1 MPEWNRLHQWA
12 CNLYNEKLILK
23 QQKLKTKKAIM
34 KKISLTIVLAAC
46 SWALFAQDT
55 TGRTNA
61 STMNNTTS
69 QQMDSGMNQNNT
81 NLNSNSNLNNNTSY
95 NQTYN
100 DTSTSNY
107 SAYGIPDYVQTNVRT
122 QYPNASNLT
131 WTSPTADWYHGYYSD
146 ANGRYTHVYYSK
158 DPYYNSQYYPERV
171 TGYTVSLPVL
181 QTYIPDPVITTA
193 SNLYKQNLYDI
204 TALKGKDSQEVYQV
218 RVQDNGELKSMW
230 MDANGTALTDYWRT
244 DDEMNM
250 NNTTNSNSA
259 TSTDTNAAMDN
270 SSSTDHS
277 NMNNNSSEMNNTN
290 SDTKMKT
297 KMKMSD
303 GSMKKTKT
311 KTSGSAANNNNQ

>member
-1 MPEWNRLHQWA
+1 
-12 CNLYNEKLILK
+12 
-23 QQKLKTKKAIM
+23 M

-55 TGRTNA
+55 TGQTND
-61 STMNNTTS
+61 SKMNNTTN
-69 QQMDSGMNQNNT
+69 QQMGSGMNQNSMNNT
-81 NLNSNSNLNNNTSY
+81 YQNNNTSY
-95 NQTYN
+95 NPTYN

-107 SAYGIPDYVQTNVRT
+107 SAYGIPGYVQMNVRT

-181 QTYIPDPVITTA
+181 QTYVPDPVITTA

-204 TALKGKDSQEVYQV
+204 TALRGKDSQEVYQV

-230 MDANGTALTDYWRT
+230 MDANGTALTDYWRM

-270 SSSTDHS
+270 SSSTDNS

-290 SDTKMKT
+290 SDSKMKM

-311 KTSGSAANNNNQ
+311 KNGKTETKKSGSATNNNNQ